1 MNRTDLCSMV
11 KSLAA
16 VRHHLLRVEG
26 RGWSDE
32 TVGKLL
38 DAEAALAELALESA
52 KAEGVVA
59 V

>member
-1 MNRTDLCSMV
+1 MV